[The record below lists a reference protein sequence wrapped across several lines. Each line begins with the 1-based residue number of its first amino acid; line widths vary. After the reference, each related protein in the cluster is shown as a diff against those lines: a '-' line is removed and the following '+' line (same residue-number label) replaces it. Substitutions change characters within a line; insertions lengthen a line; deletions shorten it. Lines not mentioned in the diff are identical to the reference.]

1 MLQLP
6 EFPVRCGN
14 LCDLIAGEVE
24 SDERKIGQLCRHAR
38 EVFIKNKQKDE
49 KGGKNA
55 FPPNWRPSVV
65 WAHWNSMQRKARDK
79 MEISELHADKILN
92 VEFGE

>member
-24 SDERKIGQLCRHAR
+24 SDERKIGQLCRHAP
-38 EVFIKNKQKDE
+38 EGFMKNKQKDE
-49 KGGKNA
+49 KEGENTL
-55 FPPNWRPSVV
+55 PPNCRPGLE
-65 WAHWNSMQRKARDK
+65 WERWNSMQ
-79 MEISELHADKILN
+79 HN
-92 VEFGE
+92 P

>member
-38 EVFIKNKQKDE
+38 EEFIKNKQKDE
-49 KGGKNA
+49 KEGKKRSSTKLQARFRVGALELNA
-55 FPPNWRPSVV
+55 
-65 WAHWNSMQRKARDK
+65 A
-79 MEISELHADKILN
+79 
-92 VEFGE
+92 